1 MGELVDEPAAIR
13 ERAGRSLTRRAFR
26 RIQRRESSISRM
38 TDWKLKSRR
47 SSCTTCETAFVAG
60 ARHAS
65 VLSLSGDEFA
75 REDTCVPCFEA
86 RDHQGDVF
94 YWFTRHAADRRAV
107 QLDLATLEQLFVQLE
122 SRTEQK
128 LCEVRYLLC
137 LLLMRKRRVKLDR
150 IVRGGDAGES
160 MIVHRPRRQE
170 SLHVRVF
177 DFDAPRLAE
186 LRTELRQIF
195 DGTDFGVPLE
205 AEPRNGDALTAQA
218 STDAQ
223 SQE

>member
-1 MGELVDEPAAIR
+1 MDELVEEPAAIR
-13 ERAGRSLTRRAFR
+13 EHAGRSLTRRAFR
-26 RIQRRESSISRM
+26 RIQGHESADTRM
-38 TDWKLKSRR
+38 TEWKLRSRR
-47 SSCTTCETAFVAG
+47 SSCTTCETAFAAG
-60 ARHAS
+60 AQHAS

-86 RDHQGDVF
+86 RDHKGDVF
-94 YWFTRHAADRRAV
+94 YWFTRHSADRRAV
-107 QLDLATLEQLFVQLE
+107 HLDLATLEQLFVQLE

-160 MIVHRPRRQE
+160 MVVHRPRRQE

-205 AEPRNGDALTAQA
+205 VEARAGDEIAAQV
-218 STDAQ
+218 STDAP